1 MIQIL
6 ALQELDAEPETRY
19 FCASASVSWWSHAT
33 E

>member
-6 ALQELDAEPETRY
+6 ALQELDADPDTA
-19 FCASASVSWWSHAT
+19 FPCFSASVSWWSHAT